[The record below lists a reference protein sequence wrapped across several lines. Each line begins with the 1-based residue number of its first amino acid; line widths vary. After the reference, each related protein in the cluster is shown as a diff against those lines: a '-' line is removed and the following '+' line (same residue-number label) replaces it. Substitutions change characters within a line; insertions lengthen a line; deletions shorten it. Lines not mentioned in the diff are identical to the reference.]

1 MLFVSMERINA
12 WILVFILLLIEKTS
26 LVQSTC
32 NGFGSTANFT
42 ISFLEDIPD
51 EDIKNITLAVKQA
64 PSQVFLTP
72 FNGDHN
78 ENKV

>member
-1 MLFVSMERINA
+1 MLFVIMERINA
-12 WILVFILLLIEKTS
+12 WILVFILLLIERTL

-32 NGFGSTANFT
+32 NGFGSTANFDV
-42 ISFLEDIPD
+42 SFLEDIPD

-72 FNGDHN
+72 FNGDDN
-78 ENKV
+78 ENKL

>member
-1 MLFVSMERINA
+1 MLFVIMERINA
-12 WILVFILLLIEKTS
+12 WILVFILLLIERTS

-32 NGFGSTANFT
+32 NGFGSTANFA

-64 PSQVFLTP
+64 PSQVFNIT
-72 FNGDHN
+72 FNGDYT
-78 ENKV
+78 